1 MRGTEGSPFFDDG
14 KERGDIMK
22 HINIPIFIPHM
33 GCPNLC
39 VFCDQRS
46 ISGRQEFCEESV
58 REEIERALA
67 TIDKSAETEIAFF
80 GGSFTGIDRALM
92 CRLLGLAK
100 EYIDEGRVASI
111 RLSTR
116 PDYIDR
122 EVLALLAQYG
132 VKHIELGLQSMDDG
146 VLASSKRGHDS
157 ACAERACRLVKEYG
171 FSLVG
176 QMMIGLPG
184 ANAEKEKGTAERFC
198 ELSVDAVRIYPTVVF
213 RGTEL
218 CQMAEYGRYEI
229 LGEEETIERTK
240 IALRVFV
247 EHDIPCI
254 RVGLCASE
262 KLSGSEVFGGANHSA
277 IGELAMGELYYDLIC
292 EKLDTM
298 GSLRDKNVI
307 IYVSKGSVSKAVGQK
322 RRNYERIFKK
332 YSLKRLKILEK
343 NEILSYNIMI
353 DLL

>member
-1 MRGTEGSPFFDDG
+1 MR
-14 KERGDIMK
+14 
-22 HINIPIFIPHM
+22 HANIPIFIPHM
-33 GCPNLC
+33 GCPNFC

-46 ISGRQEFCEESV
+46 ISGRETFREEAV
-58 REEIERALA
+58 REEIECALA
-67 TIDKSAETEIAFF
+67 TIDDETETEIAFF
-80 GGSFTGIDRALM
+80 GGSFTGIDRGLM
-92 CRLLGLAK
+92 CRLLALAK
-100 EYIDEGRVASI
+100 EYIDRGQVSGI

-122 EVLALLAQYG
+122 EVLDILSEYG
-132 VKHIELGLQSMDDG
+132 VTHIELGLQSMDDG
-146 VLASSKRGHDS
+146 VLKSTRRGHDS
-157 ACAERACRLVKEYG
+157 ACAVRACRLVKEYG

-176 QMMIGLPG
+176 QMMIGLPDSS
-184 ANAEKEKGTAERFC
+184 AEKERSTAEMLC

-213 RGTEL
+213 RETEL
-218 CQMAEYGRYEI
+218 CSMAESGAYRMLDTKEAV
-229 LGEEETIERTK
+229 ERTK

-262 KLSGSEVFGGANHSA
+262 RLSGSEVYGGANHSA

-292 EKLDTM
+292 EALDKM
-298 GSLRDKNVI
+298 GDLEGKSVA
-307 IYVSKGSVSKAVGQK
+307 IYVSKGSTSKAVGQK
-322 RRNYERIFKK
+322 RTNYERIFKK

-353 DLL
+353 DLF

>member
-1 MRGTEGSPFFDDG
+1 
-14 KERGDIMK
+14 MK
-22 HINIPIFIPHM
+22 HVNIPIFIPHM

-46 ISGRQEFCEESV
+46 ISGKSEFDERAV
-58 REEIERALA
+58 REEIEKTLA
-67 TIDKSAETEIAFF
+67 TIENETETEIAFF
-80 GGSFTGIDRALM
+80 GGSFTGIDRTLM
-92 CRLLGLAK
+92 FRLLEVAQ
-100 EYIDEGRVASI
+100 EYIDRGRVSGI

-122 EVLALLAQYG
+122 EVLEILSRYG
-132 VKHIELGLQSMDDG
+132 VKYIELGLQSMDDG
-146 VLASSKRGHDS
+146 VLAAAKRGHDA
-157 ACAERACRLVKEYG
+157 ACAEKACRLVKEYG

-176 QMMIGLPG
+176 QMMIGLPDS
-184 ANAEKEKGTAERFC
+184 NIEKERATAERLC
-198 ELSVDAVRIYPTVVF
+198 ELAVDAVRIYPTVVF

-218 CQMAEYGRYEI
+218 CAMAQEGRYALLSEQ
-229 LGEEETIERTK
+229 ETVERTK

-247 EHDIPCI
+247 ERGIPCI

-262 KLSGSEVFGGANHSA
+262 KLASGEVYGGANHSA

-298 GSLRDKNVI
+298 GALSGKDAVL
-307 IYVSKGSVSKAVGQK
+307 YVSRGATSKAIGQK
-322 RRNYERIFKK
+322 RKNHERILKK
-332 YSLKRLKILEK
+332 YLLKSLKVLEK

-353 DLL
+353 DLI